1 MVQVRMY
8 DCRIEGNVNVATNF
22 KVKEFKSKDTNFV
35 CIHADLPLA
44 LQKIRDKV
52 KKPVIMTN
60 SYRTEAHNSRVGG
73 APQSKHLYGM
83 AADIY
88 VNGMSALQLAKEI
101 ESVFPGS
108 YGIIAYTKK
117 NFVHFDVRAKA
128 YRGINDGTLRNVSR
142 F

>member
-8 DCRIEGNVNVATNF
+8 DCRTEGNVNVATNF
-22 KVKEFKSKDTNFV
+22 KVKEFKSKDTNIV
-35 CIHADLPLA
+35 CIHTDLPPA

-52 KKPVIMTN
+52 KKPVTMTN

-73 APQSKHLYGM
+73 ASQSKHLYGM

-88 VNGMSALQLAKEI
+88 VAGMSALDFARTI
-101 ESVFPGS
+101 DSVFPGK
-108 YGIIAYTKK
+108 YGIIAYTKQ
-117 NFVHFDVRAKA
+117 NFVHFDVRAVA
-128 YRGINDGTLRNVSR
+128 YRGIDNGTLKNVSK